1 MTIRL
6 MLSII
11 TIQNLHLQKLDVNI
25 TLLYNNIKENIYILQ
40 WKGFLLLNKENFI
53 YKLKKYLV

>member
-40 WKGFLLLNKENFI
+40 
-53 YKLKKYLV
+53 